1 MVDNIDIVIVN
12 WNAGE
17 MLFNCVNSVLSSEF
31 QNFSILIMDNGS
43 TDKSCSNLPLNDKIR
58 IHYLN
63 KNFGFGNACNQALK
77 HCKGDYILLLN
88 PDAVINE
95 NTLQQA
101 MEFMHHND
109 FAVYGTAQIGDD
121 ATLMKTCGRYPNFF
135 TFCNDVLGLYQ
146 LNKNFFKN
154 GFIQYD
160 WNHDTSKQVQHV
172 MGSFYLVRKKV
183 IDEIGFMDD
192 RFFVYM
198 EDLDLS
204 LRITKAGYKIFYDK
218 DNIIYHKGG
227 GVSQQIKSTRLFY
240 ALHAKY
246 CFVKKHFSALAFIS
260 SAFVLIFLS
269 PLSRLVFSVVI
280 KRSKKELFQT
290 IGGYYKFYQY
300 LLTSKI

>member
-17 MLFNCVNSVLSSEF
+17 MLLNCVNSVLSSEF

-77 HCKGDYILLLN
+77 HCTGDYVLLLN

-101 MEFMHHND
+101 MEFMHNND

-146 LNKNFFKN
+146 LNKNSCS
-154 GFIQYD
+154 Q
-160 WNHDTSKQVQHV
+160 
-172 MGSFYLVRKKV
+172 
-183 IDEIGFMDD
+183 
-192 RFFVYM
+192 
-198 EDLDLS
+198 
-204 LRITKAGYKIFYDK
+204 
-218 DNIIYHKGG
+218 II
-227 GVSQQIKSTRLFY
+227 V
-240 ALHAKY
+240 
-246 CFVKKHFSALAFIS
+246 
-260 SAFVLIFLS
+260 
-269 PLSRLVFSVVI
+269 
-280 KRSKKELFQT
+280 
-290 IGGYYKFYQY
+290 
-300 LLTSKI
+300 